1 MLAIIKYHSMIEAK
15 DIEAKQLGL
24 TIVPMVGD
32 YIELR
37 LKNGKMGY
45 FCVTK
50 REFVL
55 DEGDNHVILY
65 CDIKNVYWK
74 DETPKDNGNDI
85 GI

>member
-1 MLAIIKYHSMIEAK
+1 MLAIIMYSTPLDGYVEAK
-15 DIEAKQLGL
+15 RQGL
-24 TIVPMVGD
+24 TIIPAVDD

-37 LKNGKMGY
+37 LDNGKMGY

-55 DEGDNHVILY
+55 DEGDNHVIIY
-65 CDIKNVYWK
+65 CRIVNVYDK
-74 DETPKDNGNDI
+74 EKETSGNDI